1 MVAGR
6 SGVPRKDPVK
16 PGPGAVGGLGLA
28 RGAVRAKAGP
38 ASIEHLRAAAEAV
51 FQNSVGCANASART
65 A

>member
-1 MVAGR
+1 M
-6 SGVPRKDPVK
+6 PRKDPVK

-38 ASIEHLRAAAEAV
+38 ASIERLRAAAEAAF